1 MFSSQ
6 LASADEV
13 HVNELPVASASEDDA
28 LEPSRYS
35 LRRLTRLKISIFYFA
50 KKICYFKRKK

>member
-13 HVNELPVASASEDDA
+13 HVNELPATSASEDDA

-35 LRRLTRLKISIFYFA
+35 LRRLTRFNMLAVEFLQ
-50 KKICYFKRKK
+50 